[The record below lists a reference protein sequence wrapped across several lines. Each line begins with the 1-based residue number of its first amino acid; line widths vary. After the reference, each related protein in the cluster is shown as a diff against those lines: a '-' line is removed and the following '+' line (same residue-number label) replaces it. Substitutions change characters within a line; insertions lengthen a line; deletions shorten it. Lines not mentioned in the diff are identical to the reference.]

1 VSVRHLDL
9 VDYVAIAEVTGL
21 EVETLMQVAKLNL
34 ADSALHAP
42 AAGFGEVEFCGER
55 EPASLRRATDS
66 TWCAATGQ
74 LAPLWLLRVEVGD
87 DGEHAPVV
95 VGGNR
100 QA

>member
-42 AAGFGEVEFCGER
+42 AAGFGESSSAESGSPRVCGGRPTPPGVLPRANWRRCGYCE
-55 EPASLRRATDS
+55 LR
-66 TWCAATGQ
+66 
-74 LAPLWLLRVEVGD
+74 
-87 DGEHAPVV
+87 
-95 VGGNR
+95 
-100 QA
+100 